1 MFSGIGPEREEPG
14 RRRAITWLFSHCTPA
29 QLHGVGFEAFQKRV
43 RPPTVERKDKRAARS
58 EVRSEEAA
66 KTTKKLKRRKKRS
79 CIGDFCWDKDCIF
92 FSFFFFFFGPG
103 LVVRDSVCFC
113 GCATACG
120 LWCFL
125 RKDGFYEGFIA
136 SSRRGLGM
144 WRG

>member
-92 FSFFFFFFGPG
+92 FSFFFFFF
-103 LVVRDSVCFC
+103 LVLGWWCVIVCVSV
-113 GCATACG
+113 AV
-120 LWCFL
+120 LL
-125 RKDGFYEGFIA
+125 RVVYGVF
-136 SSRRGLGM
+136 
-144 WRG
+144 